1 MPRGFDGERA
11 ATAAHGGGTMSAHI
25 RGRSGRRGSLTSS
38 EHLRAELERLGL
50 NQIAVSK
57 ATGVTRQTINNIVNG
72 RHPISRAMAAK
83 LGRLTGRA
91 SDYWLQESF
100 AAGAAAPRRTAHG
113 SVLVDH
119 QIVRAIRDGII
130 DVSGFNESRVRTASL
145 DLTLGTVTT
154 PRGADSVRGVRVA
167 RGRSVRIVTGERL
180 AFPHDYLARI
190 GATPRLAQLGA
201 VTAHALH
208 VDPGFAGKLEVCI
221 FNAGDRDF
229 VLKAG
234 DPVVS
239 LEIVPLPAP
248 PAGGR
253 AANGRGARRGR
264 RG

>member
-1 MPRGFDGERA
+1 
-11 ATAAHGGGTMSAHI
+11 MSAQT
-25 RGRSGRRGSLTSS
+25 RDRSGRRGPLMAS

-50 NQIAVSK
+50 NQIVVSK

-72 RHPISRAMAAK
+72 RQPISRAMAAK

-91 SDYWLQESF
+91 SDYWLQDSF
-100 AAGAAAPRRTAHG
+100 APRTSAPRRPAQG
-113 SVLVDH
+113 SILVDH

-130 DVSGFNESRVRTASL
+130 DVVGFNESRVRTASL
-145 DLTLGTVTT
+145 DLTLGTVTA

-167 RGRSVRIVTGERL
+167 RGRSVRVLTGERL

-190 GATPRLAQLGA
+190 GAAPRLAQLGA
-201 VTAHALH
+201 LTAHALH

-248 PAGGR
+248 PAGGG
-253 AANGRGARRGR
+253 AASRRSARPR
-264 RG
+264 RRR